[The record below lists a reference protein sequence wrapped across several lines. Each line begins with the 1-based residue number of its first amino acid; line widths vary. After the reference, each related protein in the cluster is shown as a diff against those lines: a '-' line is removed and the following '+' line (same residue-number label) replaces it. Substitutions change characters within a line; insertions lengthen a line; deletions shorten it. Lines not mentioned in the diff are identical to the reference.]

1 MASVINDLFHAEQ
14 PMSPIIRGI
23 NSIGWLRPVC
33 TKTTAV
39 ISNLVTA
46 SLLTKRSVNTSLLPK
61 RRVNTSQATK
71 RPLTA
76 RKLALI
82 CLIMLATI
90 TIPLSANT
98 LIDANTASEEQLQS
112 ITGIGPATAQKIIQ
126 ARQKKAFKDLRDFA
140 ERVPGVGP
148 KRLQQY
154 SDAGLVVKRV
164 APMNPTPPAQVSRHY
179 PDPSSTKTAEPEQH
193 VSPSISVIEGGMRES
208 NGKHL
213 IK

>member
-39 ISNLVTA
+39 ISKLVTA
-46 SLLTKRSVNTSLLPK
+46 SLVAKRRVNTSLLTK
-61 RRVNTSQATK
+61 HRVNTSQATK

-76 RKLALI
+76 RKLSLI

-126 ARQKKAFKDLRDFA
+126 ARQKKPSRICVILQNEFPALVQNDCNNIA
-140 ERVPGVGP
+140 MRVW
-148 KRLQQY
+148 
-154 SDAGLVVKRV
+154 S
-164 APMNPTPPAQVSRHY
+164 
-179 PDPSSTKTAEPEQH
+179 
-193 VSPSISVIEGGMRES
+193 
-208 NGKHL
+208 
-213 IK
+213 

>member
-46 SLLTKRSVNTSLLPK
+46 SLLTKRRVNTSL
-61 RRVNTSQATK
+61 ATK

-76 RKLALI
+76 RKLSLI
-82 CLIMLATI
+82 CLIMLATM

-126 ARQKKAFKDLRDFA
+126 ARQKKPLRICVILQNEFPALVQNDCNNIA
-140 ERVPGVGP
+140 MRVW
-148 KRLQQY
+148 
-154 SDAGLVVKRV
+154 S
-164 APMNPTPPAQVSRHY
+164 
-179 PDPSSTKTAEPEQH
+179 
-193 VSPSISVIEGGMRES
+193 
-208 NGKHL
+208 
-213 IK
+213 